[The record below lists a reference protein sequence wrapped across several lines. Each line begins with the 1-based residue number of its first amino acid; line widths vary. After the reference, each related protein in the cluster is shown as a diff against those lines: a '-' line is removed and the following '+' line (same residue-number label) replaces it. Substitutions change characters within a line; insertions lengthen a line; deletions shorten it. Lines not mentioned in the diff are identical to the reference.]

1 MKIDKP
7 KLSQIPKLW
16 GLWREA
22 FGDTEEF
29 LTAFYKSAFHVNRCR
44 CVTIKEEIVA
54 SLYWFDCIYKDKKI
68 AYLYAVATAKA
79 YRGQGICKSLI
90 SDTHSYLSGHG
101 YEGVVLVP
109 GNRELFKFYE
119 GMGYQTCSHMKEI
132 CCTAEG
138 KGIEVRRV
146 NQAEYA
152 RLRRQMLPEGGVVQE
167 KENLDFLETQAT
179 CLAGDKFLLAFRE
192 ENHNLYGIELL
203 GDVSVAPKI
212 LSTLG
217 YTKGIFRVPG
227 EERPFAMYLSLGNPN
242 LSAPEYFGLA
252 FD

>member
-1 MKIDKP
+1 MKIHNP

-22 FGDTEEF
+22 FCDTEEF

-90 SDTHSYLSGHG
+90 SDTHSYLLGCG

-109 GNRELFKFYE
+109 GNRKLFKFYE

-138 KGIEVRRV
+138 EGIEVRRV

-217 YTKGIFRVPG
+217 YTEGIFRVPG
-227 EERPFAMYLSLGNPN
+227 EERPFAMYLSLGNPD

>member
-1 MKIDKP
+1 MKIHNP

-22 FGDTEEF
+22 FCDTEEF
-29 LTAFYKSAFHVNRCR
+29 LTAFYKTAFHVNRCR

-109 GNRELFKFYE
+109 GNHDLFKFYE
-119 GMGYQTCSHMKEI
+119 AMGYQTCSYIQEF
-132 CCTAEG
+132 CCTADG
-138 KGIEVRRV
+138 KGIEVRCV

-152 RLRRQMLPEGGVVQE
+152 RLRRQMLPQAGVVQE
-167 KENLDFLETQAT
+167 NENLDFLESQAT
-179 CLAGDKFLLAFRE
+179 FLSGDKFLLAFRE

-203 GDVSVAPKI
+203 GDASKAPKI
-212 LSTLG
+212 LSALG
-217 YTKGIFRVPG
+217 YNQGTFRIPG
-227 EERPFAMYLSLGNPN
+227 EKRPFAMYLSLGNPN
-242 LSAPEYFGLA
+242 LSSPEYFGLA

>member
-90 SDTHSYLSGHG
+90 SDTHSYLLGCG

-109 GNRELFKFYE
+109 GNRELFKLYE

-132 CCTAEG
+132 CCL
-138 KGIEVRRV
+138 
-146 NQAEYA
+146 
-152 RLRRQMLPEGGVVQE
+152 LRF
-167 KENLDFLETQAT
+167 KD
-179 CLAGDKFLLAFRE
+179 
-192 ENHNLYGIELL
+192 
-203 GDVSVAPKI
+203 
-212 LSTLG
+212 
-217 YTKGIFRVPG
+217 
-227 EERPFAMYLSLGNPN
+227 
-242 LSAPEYFGLA
+242 APEEPAGRGEYRIQKYTNKKKKQNKSEIILN
-252 FD
+252 

>member
-90 SDTHSYLSGHG
+90 SDTHSYLLGCG

-109 GNRELFKFYE
+109 GNRELFKLYV
-119 GMGYQTCSHMKEI
+119 GMGYHTCSHMKEI

-138 KGIEVRRV
+138 EGIEVRRV

-217 YTKGIFRVPG
+217 YTEGIFRVPG
-227 EERPFAMYLSLGNPN
+227 EERPFAMYLSLGNPD

>member
-1 MKIDKP
+1 MKIHNP

-22 FGDTEEF
+22 FCDTEEF
-29 LTAFYKSAFHVNRCR
+29 LTAFYKTAFHVNRCR

-109 GNRELFKFYE
+109 GNHELFKFYE
-119 GMGYQTCSHMKEI
+119 AMGYQTCSYIQEF
-132 CCTAEG
+132 CCTADG
-138 KGIEVRRV
+138 KGIEVRCV

-152 RLRRQMLPEGGVVQE
+152 RLRRQMLPQAGVVQE
-167 KENLDFLETQAT
+167 NENLDFLESQAT
-179 CLAGDKFLLAFRE
+179 FLSGDKFLLAFRE

-203 GDVSVAPKI
+203 GDASKAPKI
-212 LSTLG
+212 LSALG
-217 YTKGIFRVPG
+217 YNQGTFRIPG
-227 EERPFAMYLSLGNPN
+227 EKRPFAMYLSLGNPN
-242 LSAPEYFGLA
+242 LSSPEYFGLA

>member
-1 MKIDKP
+1 MKIHNP

-22 FGDTEEF
+22 FCDTEEF
-29 LTAFYKSAFHVNRCR
+29 LTAFYKTAFHVNRCR
-44 CVTIKEEIVA
+44 CVTIKEEFVA

-109 GNRELFKFYE
+109 GNHDLFKFYE
-119 GMGYQTCSHMKEI
+119 AMGYQTCSYIQEF
-132 CCTAEG
+132 CCTADG
-138 KGIEVRRV
+138 KGIEVRCV
-146 NQAEYA
+146 DQAEYA
-152 RLRRQMLPEGGVVQE
+152 RLRRQMLPQAGVVQE
-167 KENLDFLETQAT
+167 NENLDFLESQAT
-179 CLAGDKFLLAFRE
+179 FLSGDKFLLAFRE

-203 GDVSVAPKI
+203 GDASKAPKI
-212 LSTLG
+212 LSALG
-217 YTKGIFRVPG
+217 YNQGTFRIPG
-227 EERPFAMYLSLGNPN
+227 EKRPFAMYLSLGNPN
-242 LSAPEYFGLA
+242 LSSPEYFGLA

>member
-1 MKIDKP
+1 MKIHNP
-7 KLSQIPKLW
+7 KLSQVPKLW
-16 GLWREA
+16 GLWREV

-29 LTAFYKSAFHVNRCR
+29 LTAFYKTAFHVNRCR

-109 GNRELFKFYE
+109 GNHELFKFYE
-119 GMGYQTCSHMKEI
+119 AMGYQTCSYIQEF
-132 CCTAEG
+132 CCTADG
-138 KGIEVRRV
+138 KGIEVRCV

-152 RLRRQMLPEGGVVQE
+152 RLRRQMLPQAGVVQE
-167 KENLDFLETQAT
+167 NENLDFLESQAT
-179 CLAGDKFLLAFRE
+179 FLSGDKFLLAFRE
-192 ENHNLYGIELL
+192 ENHILYGIELL
-203 GDVSVAPKI
+203 GDASKAPKI
-212 LSTLG
+212 LSALG
-217 YTKGIFRVPG
+217 YNQGTFRIPG
-227 EERPFAMYLSLGNPN
+227 EKRPFAMYLSLGNPN
-242 LSAPEYFGLA
+242 LSSPEYFGLA

>member
-1 MKIDKP
+1 MKIHNP

-22 FGDTEEF
+22 FGDTEKF
-29 LTAFYKSAFHVNRCR
+29 MTAFYKTAFHVNRCR

-79 YRGQGICKSLI
+79 YRGKGICKSLI
-90 SDTHSYLSGHG
+90 SDTHSYLLGCG

-109 GNRELFKFYE
+109 GNHELFKFYE
-119 GMGYQTCSHMKEI
+119 AMGYQTCSYIQEF
-132 CCTAEG
+132 CCTADG
-138 KGIEVRRV
+138 KGIEVRCV

-152 RLRRQMLPEGGVVQE
+152 RLRRQMLPQAGVVQE
-167 KENLDFLETQAT
+167 NENLDFLESQAT
-179 CLAGDKFLLAFRE
+179 FLSGDKFLLAFRE

-203 GDVSVAPKI
+203 GDASKAPKI
-212 LSTLG
+212 LSALG
-217 YTKGIFRVPG
+217 YNQGTFRIPG
-227 EERPFAMYLSLGNPN
+227 EKRPFAMYLSLGNPN
-242 LSAPEYFGLA
+242 LSSPEYFGLA

>member
-1 MKIDKP
+1 MKIHNP

-22 FGDTEEF
+22 FCDTEEF

-90 SDTHSYLSGHG
+90 SDTHSYLLGCG

-109 GNRELFKFYE
+109 GNRELFKLYE

-138 KGIEVRRV
+138 EGIEVRRV

-217 YTKGIFRVPG
+217 YTEGIFRVPG
-227 EERPFAMYLSLGNPN
+227 EERPFAMYLSLGNPD

>member
-90 SDTHSYLSGHG
+90 SDTHSYLLGCG

-109 GNRELFKFYE
+109 GNRELFKLYE
-119 GMGYQTCSHMKEI
+119 GMVYQTCSHMKEI

-138 KGIEVRRV
+138 EGIEVRRV

-179 CLAGDKFLLAFRE
+179 CLAGDKFL
-192 ENHNLYGIELL
+192 
-203 GDVSVAPKI
+203 
-212 LSTLG
+212 
-217 YTKGIFRVPG
+217 
-227 EERPFAMYLSLGNPN
+227 
-242 LSAPEYFGLA
+242 
-252 FD
+252 